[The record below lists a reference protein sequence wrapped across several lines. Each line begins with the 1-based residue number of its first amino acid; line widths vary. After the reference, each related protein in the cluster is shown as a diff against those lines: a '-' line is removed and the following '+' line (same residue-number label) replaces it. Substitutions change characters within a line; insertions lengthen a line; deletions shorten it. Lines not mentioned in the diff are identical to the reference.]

1 MDAVHE
7 TMIEM
12 SNKKLKTSIKE
23 LPELIN
29 ENGIWKLSEKLE
41 NDKVYWTAFGG
52 TDSDAEVI
60 ERLTGLTFLGESL
73 DGFDSDV
80 QCCISG
86 KNTKCKVY
94 LAKTY

>member
-1 MDAVHE
+1 
-7 TMIEM
+7 MIEM

-29 ENGIWKLSEKLE
+29 ENGIWKLSENLE

-52 TDSDAEVI
+52 TDSDAEDY
-60 ERLTGLTFLGESL
+60 RTPDRLTFLGESL
-73 DGFDSDV
+73 DEFDSDV

-86 KNTKCKVY
+86 KNTNVKFILQKHINFY
-94 LAKTY
+94 

>member
-1 MDAVHE
+1 M
-7 TMIEM
+7 T
-12 SNKKLKTSIKE
+12 NLKLKTSIKE

-29 ENGIWKLSEKLE
+29 EKGTWKLSENLD

-52 TDSDAEVI
+52 TDSDAEII

-73 DGFDSDV
+73 DEIDTEV

-86 KNTKCKVY
+86 NNTKCKVY